1 MTFLRHRRNIE
12 RTAVT
17 HPHGS
22 SGRLRAAGGSSASQ
36 TKGHVS
42 QERDRLAFGK
52 HKVVVASAPCPAL
65 VGRAGCRPQPVPEV
79 SGHRR
84 PASPA
89 PLVLPGAGG
98 HVSLSAWDGALPNR
112 LQAWSPAGRGASGTW
127 NQQPQSL
134 SPTSPGARPGGGDG
148 LKPYTAAAHNK
159 PARGAGGTAGH
170 KRKPSFTGTERPSEL
185 ECGNRETMPLF
196 LHAQRS
202 PCDGCRARTPRGER
216 QGRPPSP
223 AHARRRRGRVWG
235 LLRRIRGSPG
245 LSAGGADSPARRGRG
260 GPPVGRGP
268 GPGGGGLPQ
277 VPWGRA
283 GGRATARPLLWHW
296 PAVMGWGDVGSAS

>member
-1 MTFLRHRRNIE
+1 MGRILESWRSAGRVLTFLRHRRNIE

-52 HKVVVASAPCPAL
+52 RKVVVASAPCPAL

-159 PARGAGGTAGH
+159 PARG
-170 KRKPSFTGTERPSEL
+170 
-185 ECGNRETMPLF
+185 
-196 LHAQRS
+196 
-202 PCDGCRARTPRGER
+202 
-216 QGRPPSP
+216 
-223 AHARRRRGRVWG
+223 
-235 LLRRIRGSPG
+235 
-245 LSAGGADSPARRGRG
+245 GRG
-260 GPPVGRGP
+260 H
-268 GPGGGGLPQ
+268 
-277 VPWGRA
+277 GRA
-283 GGRATARPLLWHW
+283 QKETKFHWHRK
-296 PAVMGWGDVGSAS
+296 AVGIRMW